1 MPESRKPIDEALA
14 MARVL
19 EARVA
24 ITPIPVAEQI
34 QAVSDR
40 SGARSDEEL
49 ITLWID
55 RYESPHTQRAY
66 RGDVSLFTT
75 FLQSLPIGGTKS
87 RPARPKRLA
96 DVKVAHLTAF
106 AEELRKSAVSSHARR
121 ISSIKSLLTF
131 GHQTGYLTFNVGA
144 AVKPPRRLDHLAE
157 RILTP
162 EQVQRLIESC
172 RPGRDRALMRFLYVS
187 GARVS
192 EASGLRWKHVHRD
205 GGRLMVT
212 IHGKG
217 RRTRHIPLPASLSAD
232 LDVLEK
238 SRLSTFVFE
247 SRGGK
252 RFAPKD
258 IWKLTRAAARKA
270 GIRLSVSPH
279 WLRHA
284 HATHALRRGAPLHVV
299 QQTLG
304 HTSLQT
310 TSRYV
315 HVEKNESSA
324 MFLAV

>member
-14 MARVL
+14 MARML

-66 RGDVSLFTT
+66 RGDVSLFMT
-75 FLQSLPIGGTKS
+75 FLQSLPTAGTKS

>member
-87 RPARPKRLA
+87 RPARPRRLA

>member
-14 MARVL
+14 MAEVL
-19 EARVA
+19 RPMTERRRPET
-24 ITPIPVAEQI
+24 I
-34 QAVSDR
+34 DH
-40 SGARSDEEL
+40 SGARSDAEL
-49 ITLWID
+49 VTLWID

-66 RGDVSLFTT
+66 RGDVALFLA
-75 FLQSLPIGGTKS
+75 FLQELPLGGTKS
-87 RPARPKRLA
+87 RPARPRSLSE
-96 DVKVAHLTAF
+96 VKVAHLTAF

-121 ISSIKSLLTF
+121 ISSIKSLLSF

-144 AVKPPRRLDHLAE
+144 AVKPPKRLDQLAE

-162 EQVQRLIESC
+162 EQVQRLIGSC
-172 RPGRDRALMRFLYVS
+172 RAGRDRALLRFLYVS

-205 GGRLMVT
+205 GSRLMVT

-217 RRTRHIPLPASLSAD
+217 RRTRHVPLPASLSTD
-232 LDVLEK
+232 LDLLEK
-238 SRLSTFVFE
+238 SRLSTYVFE
-247 SRGGK
+247 SRYGK
-252 RFAPKD
+252 RLAPKD
-258 IWKLTRAAARKA
+258 IWKITRAAALKA
-270 GIRLSVSPH
+270 GIRLLVSPH

-315 HVEKNESSA
+315 HIEKEESSA